1 MRILNSVALLTGGAI
16 SAAVLAG
23 AANADP
29 IHAGAAITSSGKP
42 PIQADSHAPIGVMGD
57 HLHKKGEW
65 MISYRFMRMEMA
77 DARIGNDKVSP
88 ETIATTVPNRFFGAP
103 GQPPT
108 LRVVPLEMTMDMHMV
123 GAMYAPSDRVT
134 LMAMASYVTK
144 EMDHVS
150 FAGPAGTVR
159 RGNFTTKSRGI
170 GDTTLSALVGLG
182 DWGMH
187 HLHLN
192 AGVSL
197 PTGSIDEED
206 DILTPLGTRPRARLP
221 YSMQNGSG
229 TFDLLP
235 GLTYTA
241 HRAKLSWGAQYN
253 GAIRLGENDADYSLG
268 DRHQVTGWAGYRFV
282 PTVSASVRL
291 SAETMGQVD
300 GRDIRIAGPV
310 QTADPDNYG
319 GERLTAALGLN
330 YVGQSGVMRGHRL
343 ALEVGL
349 PVYEDLNGPQMAHDY
364 HVTLGYQKAF

>member
-1 MRILNSVALLTGGAI
+1 MRILNSVALLTCGAI
-16 SAAVLAG
+16 SAAALTG
-23 AANADP
+23 AANAEP
-29 IHAGAAITSSGKP
+29 LHNRAAISSSGKP
-42 PIQADSHAPIGVMGD
+42 PIHADSHAPIGVMGD
-57 HLHKKGEW
+57 HLHEKGEW
-65 MISYRFMRMEMA
+65 MVSYRFMRMEMG
-77 DARIGNDKVSP
+77 DARIGDDKVSP
-88 ETIATTVPNRFFGAP
+88 ETIATTVPNRFFGVP

-134 LMAMASYVTK
+134 LMAMGSYVTK
-144 EMDHVS
+144 EMDHVT

-159 RGNFTTKSRGI
+159 RGNFTTKSSGI
-170 GDTTLSALVGLG
+170 GDTRLTALVGLG
-182 DWGMH
+182 DWGAH

-192 AGVSL
+192 AGISL

-235 GLTYTA
+235 GLTYTG
-241 HRAKLSWGAQYN
+241 HRAAISWGAQYS
-253 GAIRLGENDADYSLG
+253 GAIRLDETDEGYTHG
-268 DRHQVTGWAGYRFV
+268 DRHQLTGWAGYRFA
-282 PTVSASVRL
+282 PSVSASVRL
-291 SAETMGQVD
+291 SAETSGKVD
-300 GRDIRIAGPV
+300 GRDARIIGPV

-330 YVGQSGVMRGHRL
+330 FVGQSGVMRGHRL
-343 ALEVGL
+343 ALEVGF

-364 HVTLGYQKAF
+364 HLTLGYQKAF